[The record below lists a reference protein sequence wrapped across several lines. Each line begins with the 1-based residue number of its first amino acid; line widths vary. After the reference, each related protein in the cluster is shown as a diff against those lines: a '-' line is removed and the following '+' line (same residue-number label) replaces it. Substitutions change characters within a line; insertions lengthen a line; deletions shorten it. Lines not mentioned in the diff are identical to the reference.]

1 MSRGSALLQ
10 VGVYAVITALA
21 GIFWGIAAGIVVGF
35 LSAIVLAVGFAAL
48 AGGDWFRDAS
58 AGRFDR
64 RDRRS

>member
-21 GIFWGIAAGIVVGF
+21 VIFWGLAAGMIVGF
-35 LSAIVLAVGFAAL
+35 FSLIVLAVGFAAL

-58 AGRFDR
+58 AGRFER
-64 RDRRS
+64 RDRR